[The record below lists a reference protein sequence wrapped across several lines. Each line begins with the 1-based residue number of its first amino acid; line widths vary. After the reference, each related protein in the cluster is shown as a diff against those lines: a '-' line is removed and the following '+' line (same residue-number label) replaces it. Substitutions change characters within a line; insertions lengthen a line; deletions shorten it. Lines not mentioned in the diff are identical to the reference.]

1 MLIRGVGPVIRI
13 NPDDL
18 HFNDPDFHDEIF
30 NSSGGKVEK
39 PYKEAN
45 CFGPYPAV
53 CPYPIPDPF
62 IPLSYQPRPFSPSS
76 PSPSLRNRV
85 ALTRNSPL
93 FHQTIGTIDHDL
105 HRVRR
110 SALNP
115 FFSKR
120 SVNDLA
126 PFIQNIVDALCA
138 RFDDAAK
145 TGEPID
151 LRFAYA
157 ALTLDVMGEFCFSK
171 SFHAVRMPDFKKRS
185 FEDLQVFL
193 EMSLVVGSMKPRF
206 EHEN

>member
-1 MLIRGVGPVIRI
+1 M
-13 NPDDL
+13 
-18 HFNDPDFHDEIF
+18 
-30 NSSGGKVEK
+30 
-39 PYKEAN
+39 
-45 CFGPYPAV
+45 
-53 CPYPIPDPF
+53 
-62 IPLSYQPRPFSPSS
+62 
-76 PSPSLRNRV
+76 
-85 ALTRNSPL
+85 
-93 FHQTIGTIDHDL
+93 
-105 HRVRR
+105 RR

-151 LRFAYA
+151 LRYAYA

-171 SFHAVRMPDFKKRS
+171 SFNAVRVPDFKQRS

-193 EMSLVVGSMKPRF
+193 EMSLVVSELEFGFGHK
-206 EHEN
+206 N